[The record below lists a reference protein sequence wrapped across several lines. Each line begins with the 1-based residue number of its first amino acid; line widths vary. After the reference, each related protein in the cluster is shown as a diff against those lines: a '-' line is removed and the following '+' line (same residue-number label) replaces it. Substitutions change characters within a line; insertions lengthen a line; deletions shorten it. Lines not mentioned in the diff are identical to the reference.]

1 VQQPAQCFTLQQ
13 ARRTCAPRAQVLFS
27 TACTPLGHDEVQM
40 LQRVKCVTDCH
51 GYALYFSRGA
61 IPSNKDG
68 EVRVLPTPF
77 EAAPYLLHLGIVCL
91 DAQFLQQYAD
101 MPATPLM
108 LMEDLEQLKV
118 LENGYKVKVVTV
130 DHAAF
135 GVDTPEDVP
144 AIEARLRKVEAGG
157 NGV

>member
-1 VQQPAQCFTLQQ
+1 M
-13 ARRTCAPRAQVLFS
+13 QVKFS
-27 TACTPLGHDEVQM
+27 TACTPLKRDEVPM
-40 LQRVKCVTDCH
+40 LQRVKVVTDKD

-68 EVRVLPTPF
+68 AVRDFPEPF
-77 EAAPYLLHLGIVCL
+77 QEHPYLLHLGIVCL
-91 DAQFLQQYAD
+91 DAQFLQQYAE

-135 GVDTPEDVP
+135 GVDKPEDVP
-144 AIEARLRKVEAGG
+144 TIEERLRQMQRSDSALAS
-157 NGV
+157 